1 MYSCNSYQD
10 IKTPDDI
17 EEERSIEGIYQEL
30 LENAIDD
37 SDGRPINSYVK
48 MNLRKRA
55 REIYN
60 SRQEEE
66 E

>member
-10 IKTPDDI
+10 IKTPDDL
-17 EEERSIEGIYQEL
+17 EEGRSIEGIYQEL
-30 LENAIDD
+30 LDNAIDD
-37 SDGRPINSYVK
+37 SDGRPISSYVK

-55 REIYN
+55 IEIYN

>member
-1 MYSCNSYQD
+1 MRSCNSYQD
-10 IKTPDDI
+10 IKTPDAI

-30 LENAIDD
+30 LENAIDNA
-37 SDGRPINSYVK
+37 DGRPISAYAK

-55 REIYN
+55 IEIYN